1 MRYVL
6 QCITFVN
13 VYTNFSLEFHDKSK
27 GVNMRTFITEQARK
41 DVSLSFRV
49 PAQLARELANQ
60 AQARDW
66 KLALMAR
73 KALALGLAELAQN
86 KAASGQAGG
95 QAGASVD

>member
-1 MRYVL
+1 
-6 QCITFVN
+6 
-13 VYTNFSLEFHDKSK
+13 
-27 GVNMRTFITEQARK
+27 MRTFITEQARK